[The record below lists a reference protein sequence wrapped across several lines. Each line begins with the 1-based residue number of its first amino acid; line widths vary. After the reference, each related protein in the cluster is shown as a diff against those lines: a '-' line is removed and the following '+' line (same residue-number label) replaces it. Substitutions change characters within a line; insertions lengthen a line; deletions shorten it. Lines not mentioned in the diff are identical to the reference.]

1 MDLVDG
7 GDGQARDRWARWIL
21 QERFGG
27 DPEQRDRVMAF
38 LAPIRDTV
46 LAGAAVRRG
55 DVVLDVGCGDGLLGF
70 GALDLVGPTGQVVFS
85 DVSADLVAQCRHL
98 LGVAGDGRGSVL
110 AAALPDLAAV
120 ANVATDVVVLRSVLI
135 YVHDKARAF
144 RGLHRVLRPGGRL
157 SLFEPINSFVYP
169 EPDGYLWGFDM
180 SGLEEQA
187 TKVTSAYAATIDT
200 GEGDPMLGFDERD
213 LLCWAEQAGF
223 TDITLNHQA
232 RIMSSHPSTGT
243 SLQTYLATAPNPMVG
258 SFGEQLRT
266 TLTELELKQV
276 TDRIDDGLRS
286 GHGQYR
292 QALTYLTATK
302 AS

>member
-1 MDLVDG
+1 MESADG
-7 GDGQARDRWARWIL
+7 GGGRSRDRWAHWIL
-21 QERFGG
+21 RERFGG

-46 LAGAAVRRG
+46 LASAALSRG

-98 LGVAGDGRGSVL
+98 LDVAGDGRGSVVE
-110 AAALPDLAAV
+110 ASLPDLAAV
-120 ANVATDVVVLRSVLI
+120 AGESADVVVLRSVLI

-144 RGLHRVLRPGGRL
+144 RGMHRVLRPGGRL
-157 SLFEPINSFVYP
+157 SLFEPLNSFGYP

-180 SGLEEQA
+180 FGLEEQVA
-187 TKVTSAYAATIDT
+187 KVTSAYAATVDT
-200 GEGDPMLGFDERD
+200 GDGDPMLGFDERD
-213 LLCWAEQAGF
+213 LLRWAEQAGF
-223 TDITLNHQA
+223 TDITLDHQA
-232 RIMSSHPSTGT
+232 RIVSSHPSRGT

-258 SFGEQLRT
+258 SFGDQLRT
-266 TLTELELKQV
+266 ALTELELQQV
-276 TDRIDDGLRS
+276 IDRIDDGLRS